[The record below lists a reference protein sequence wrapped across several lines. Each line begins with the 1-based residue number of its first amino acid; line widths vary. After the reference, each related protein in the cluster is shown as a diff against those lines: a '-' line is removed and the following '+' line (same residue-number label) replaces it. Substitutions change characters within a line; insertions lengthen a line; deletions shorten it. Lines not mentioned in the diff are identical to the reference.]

1 MILIFVQDGIM
12 FFRRPTAAAGAA
24 IAALALSSC
33 ATDSQPTADDPV
45 TVMAAF
51 YPLQFAA
58 EQVGGDQVEVAS
70 LTPPGA
76 EPHDVELTPQQ
87 IAEMGEAD
95 LILYIKGFQPAVDA
109 AVAQVAADK
118 AVDVSAGITLL
129 PGEEHT
135 DEHAGEESGG
145 DASHEGE
152 SATDPHIWLDPLN
165 MVTIADTVEKRL
177 SEAAPSAQTTFR
189 ANASALDTQLEALDK
204 KWAAG
209 TQDCQSRDLV
219 VSHEAFAYLTDRYNF
234 TQVGISGLSPESEP
248 SPAKVAEVT
257 DFVRKNDVSTI
268 YFETLVDPRVAETV
282 AGETGAT
289 TAMLDPLEGLA
300 EGSDQTYLTV
310 METNLATVIAGQPC
324 P

>member
-1 MILIFVQDGIM
+1 MILMVDEDGTM
-12 FFRRPTAAAGAA
+12 FLRLPAVAAGAV
-24 IAALALSSC
+24 IAALTLSSC
-33 ATDSQPTADDPV
+33 ATDPQPTADDPV

-51 YPLQFAA
+51 YPLQFTA
-58 EQVGGDQVEVAS
+58 EQVGGDQVAVAS

-95 LILYIKGFQPAVDA
+95 LILYIKGFQPAVDE

-129 PGEEHT
+129 PGEEHA
-135 DEHAGEESGG
+135 DEHAGEGG
-145 DASHEGE
+145 EGSHEGE

-209 TQDCQSRDLV
+209 TQECQSRDLV
-219 VSHEAFAYLTDRYNF
+219 VSHEAFAYLADRYNF